1 MNIQGDC
8 QGRVFLVGCI
18 PFPSSSELTLLGIT
32 NAVEGKKS
40 PCSTY
45 HAFNPRG
52 VQFPPTAMI
61 GKGCKESFCL
71 TDVLTEDSLAS
82 LPISKEK

>member
-45 HAFNPRG
+45 HASNPRG

-61 GKGCKESFCL
+61 GKGCKESFL
-71 TDVLTEDSLAS
+71 FDRRTHQGLSSFFTYQILN
-82 LPISKEK
+82 